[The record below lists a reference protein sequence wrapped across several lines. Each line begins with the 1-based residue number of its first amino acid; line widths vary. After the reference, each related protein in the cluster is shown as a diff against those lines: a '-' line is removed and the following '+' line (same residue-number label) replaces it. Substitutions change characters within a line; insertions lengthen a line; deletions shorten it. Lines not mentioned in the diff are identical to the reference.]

1 MDFIALSAILLV
13 LSAIMGALSA
23 ILHTLSAIMGVLSA
37 ILHTLSAIRVSTTNF
52 ALSQFPNFALSQF
65 PNFAL
70 SHYPYTFPVPI
81 PKLLSKK
88 RFSQIY

>member
-1 MDFIALSAILLV
+1 MMDFIALSAILLV

-52 ALSQFPNFALSQF
+52 ALSQFPNFALS
-65 PNFAL
+65 
-70 SHYPYTFPVPI
+70 HYPYTFPVPI